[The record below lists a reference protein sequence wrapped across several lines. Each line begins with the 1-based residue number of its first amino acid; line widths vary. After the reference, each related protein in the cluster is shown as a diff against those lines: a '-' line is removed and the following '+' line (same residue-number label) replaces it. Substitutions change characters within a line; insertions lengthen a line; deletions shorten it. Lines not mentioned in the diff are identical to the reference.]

1 MSQLRGHA
9 FLEKAIASYQKISS
23 YKIDS
28 ADVSQFLILNSN
40 AVEMAENLDFKP
52 KIRYLSC

>member
-1 MSQLRGHA
+1 MSQLRGYA

-28 ADVSQFLILNSN
+28 ADVSQF
-40 AVEMAENLDFKP
+40 
-52 KIRYLSC
+52 